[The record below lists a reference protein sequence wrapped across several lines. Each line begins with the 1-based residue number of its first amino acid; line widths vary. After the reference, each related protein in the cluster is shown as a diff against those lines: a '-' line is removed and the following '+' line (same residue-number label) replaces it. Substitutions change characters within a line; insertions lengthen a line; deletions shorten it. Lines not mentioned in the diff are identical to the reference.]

1 MKIYIGNLP
10 YGLEETELEELFSKS
25 GEILSVSIIK
35 DRETG
40 RSKGFGFV
48 EYKEQSSSENAI
60 SEFNGYELNGRN
72 LKVSEAKE
80 KSRSGGG
87 GGGGG
92 GFRRGRGGNGGGR
105 R

>member
-1 MKIYIGNLP
+1 MKVYIGNLP
-10 YGLEETELEELFSKS
+10 YSAQENDLEELFSKS
-25 GEILSVSIIK
+25 GEVLSVSIIK

-40 RSKGFGFV
+40 RSKGFGFI
-48 EYKEQSSSENAI
+48 EFKEQSAIDNAI
-60 SEFNGYELNGRN
+60 SEFNGYELDGRN

-87 GGGGG
+87 GGGG
-92 GFRRGRGGNGGGR
+92 FRRGGGGGGGYNKR

>member
-10 YGLEETELEELFSKS
+10 YSTDENELEQLFSQS
-25 GEILSVSIIK
+25 GEVLSVSIIK
-35 DRETG
+35 DRDTG

-48 EYKEQSSSENAI
+48 EFKEQSASDSAI
-60 SEFNGYELNGRN
+60 SDFNGYELNGRN
-72 LKVSEAKE
+72 IKVSEAKE

-87 GGGGG
+87 GG
-92 GFRRGRGGNGGGR
+92 FRRGGGGGR